1 MKEYTCPTTKTHIQY
16 PEGAIFKVFIRR
28 SNSPMKLA
36 KTTKDPKDA
45 VYAYNSVKLFNRDR
59 AYIFVN
65 GLKSI
70 HRNGSEDK
78 PYSLRGYKRPLNYRR
93 KTFTTPNMPET
104 VHNALMGLE
113 SIFIEDRSVS
123 MSKIVIM
130 LASKFVSMDK
140 GEMIDYLNSCLV
152 PYKEHLIMS
161 GCDNA
166 EWIEEFLYSKD
177 ENVTEDDLL

>member
-1 MKEYTCPTTKTHIQY
+1 MKEYTCPTTKTRIEY
-16 PEGAIFKVFIRR
+16 PEGATFKVFIRR

-36 KTTKDPKDA
+36 KVTKDPQDA

-65 GLKSI
+65 GLKII

-78 PYSLRGYKRPLNYRR
+78 PYSLRGYKKPLNYRR

-104 VHNALMGLE
+104 VHSALYGLE
-113 SIFIEDRSVS
+113 SIAIEGKAVS
-123 MSKIVIM
+123 MSKIVIL

-140 GEMIDYLNSCLV
+140 AEMIDYLNSCIV
-152 PYKEHLIMS
+152 SYKEHLIMS
-161 GCDNA
+161 GCDNVDWV
-166 EWIEEFLYSKD
+166 EDFLDSKNENIEE
-177 ENVTEDDLL
+177 DLL